1 MALQDRSNEP
11 YVIVIVGD
19 GALTSGPSY
28 EAMNNIVHVK
38 PKRLIVILNDNGWSI
53 SENVGWLAHWRNR
66 FELHPTYQKFV
77 DAGHSFFKRLPK
89 GDMAWELARK
99 LKSSVEGLFFPN
111 LIWDELGFHYVGPV
125 NGHDFKELEEALAR
139 AKDVSADG
147 TPVVIHALTH
157 KGRGF
162 QQAEQNPSKF
172 HQPGTP
178 TGAGSAGTRY
188 TYSQVF
194 AKTLISMMEKDP
206 KIVAFSAAMLE
217 GTGLIEVQKKFPGRV
232 FDVGI
237 AEEHAVICAG
247 GMAKEGWKP
256 VVSIYSTFLQ
266 RSFDQLIHDVALQN
280 LPVTICVDRA
290 GLVGDDG
297 KTHQGVFDI
306 SYTRMIPNMTI
317 AAPKDENELQHVLFT
332 AINSGR
338 PFVVRYP
345 RGLALGVELDA
356 ELKTVPIGKG
366 EILREG
372 RDLTFVAYGSM
383 VSVASAAAEELEGR
397 GPLGGRRQRP
407 VRQASRHGPAREG
420 RRFLPAPDDA
430 RGAPG
435 GRGLRR
441 RRARGLPRG
450 EPADGRAQGPRD
462 PGPVHRPQPPA
473 PAAPQPQT
481 RRRGR
486 RREGLRA
493 LPGPRA
499 LLRGRGGRHRP
510 AQQEGKVRRD
520 GELVSVPGDLSGIR
534 VEKLLIAGLR
544 GFCAGV
550 VRAIDVVEKAL
561 EAIDGPVYVRK
572 EIIHNR
578 YVVDELRDKGAR
590 FVEEVDEVPDNA
602 SLIFSAHGIAPQ
614 VRSLAQQKKLQTI
627 DATCPLVTKVHLEA
641 IHYAKQ
647 GYTIILVGHHD
658 HDETVGT
665 LGEAPDAI
673 RLVETREDAE
683 KVTVPDPDRVAYL
696 TQTTL
701 SIDDT
706 RDILAVLKRR
716 FPNLKAPSKQD
727 ICYATQNRQDA
738 VKAMA
743 PHVDM
748 LLVLGAP
755 NSSNSLR
762 MCEVARANGVAS
774 HLIERARDI
783 RPEWLQG
790 VRTLGLTASA
800 SAPEILVQEVVT
812 FAREKLGVTVVE
824 EFETVKEDVHFPL
837 PQELKALLPVRV

>member
-1 MALQDRSNEP
+1 MSILSRIEGPKDLKTLSYGELAELSQDCREVIVQTITKTGGHLASNLGVVELTIALHRAFDSPKDRLVWDTSNQCYTHKLVTGRRDQFSTIRTPGGLSGFAEPSESDHDTLAAGHAGTGLSYGLGVSMALQDRSNEP

-38 PKRLIVILNDNGWSI
+38 PKRMIVILNDNGWSI

-125 NGHDFKELEEALAR
+125 NGHDFRELEEALAR

-178 TGAGSAGTRY
+178 TGPGGAGTRY

-317 AAPKDENELQHVLFT
+317 AAPKDENELQHVLHT

-356 ELKTVPIGKG
+356 ELKTMPIGKG

-372 RDLTFVAYGSM
+372 RDLTFIAYGSM
-383 VSVASAAAEELEGR
+383 VSVASAAAAELEGR
-397 GPLGGRRQRP
+397 GLSVGVVNARFAKPLDMDLLAKVAGSCPRLMTLEEHLAAGG
-407 VRQASRHGPAREG
+407 
-420 RRFLPAPDDA
+420 F
-430 RGAPG
+430 GAG
-435 GRGLRR
+435 VLEAFHAG
-441 RRARGLPRG
+441 GLP
-450 EPADGRAQGPRD
+450 
-462 PGPVHRPQPPA
+462 
-473 PAAPQPQT
+473 T
-481 RRRGR
+481 
-486 RREGLRA
+486 
-493 LPGPRA
+493 
-499 LLRGRGGRHRP
+499 
-510 AQQEGKVRRD
+510 
-520 GELVSVPGDLSGIR
+520 
-534 VEKLLIAGLR
+534 AGLK
-544 GFCAGV
+544 V
-550 VRAIDVVEKAL
+550 HAIPDQFIDHSPQLQQRHNLKLDVEGVVEKTFELFPDLARP
-561 EAIDGPVYVRK
+561 AAAAAGAGDPRSKK
-572 EIIHNR
+572 E
-578 YVVDELRDKGAR
+578 KFA
-590 FVEEVDEVPDNA
+590 
-602 SLIFSAHGIAPQ
+602 
-614 VRSLAQQKKLQTI
+614 
-627 DATCPLVTKVHLEA
+627 
-641 IHYAKQ
+641 
-647 GYTIILVGHHD
+647 
-658 HDETVGT
+658 ETV
-665 LGEAPDAI
+665 
-673 RLVETREDAE
+673 
-683 KVTVPDPDRVAYL
+683 
-696 TQTTL
+696 
-701 SIDDT
+701 
-706 RDILAVLKRR
+706 
-716 FPNLKAPSKQD
+716 N
-727 ICYATQNRQDA
+727 
-738 VKAMA
+738 
-743 PHVDM
+743 
-748 LLVLGAP
+748 
-755 NSSNSLR
+755 
-762 MCEVARANGVAS
+762 
-774 HLIERARDI
+774 
-783 RPEWLQG
+783 W
-790 VRTLGLTASA
+790 
-800 SAPEILVQEVVT
+800 
-812 FAREKLGVTVVE
+812 
-824 EFETVKEDVHFPL
+824 
-837 PQELKALLPVRV
+837 